1 MVLSFL
7 LINVNMICICHV
19 FTFNIFVYLDIKC
32 ISYRQKIIECCFLFD
47 LLGLLIRIFRPCT
60 HDVIID
66 MVRLKSII
74 LLLAFYLFHLFSV
87 PLSSF
92 SVLFWINW
100 IFLQFYFISFVN
112 LLAVTLCFM
121 LVVALVFILNI
132 FYKLQSTFKLYYTTS
147 CVI

>member
-1 MVLSFL
+1 
-7 LINVNMICICHV
+7 MICICHV